1 MIMGSQGQNGVRN
14 YNHQECQ
21 EILDIYFEYGK
32 QLDTARAY
40 GEGTTEKASN
50 LQLTELQ
57 SKVS

>member
-14 YNHQECQ
+14 HDQRECQ

-40 GEGTTEKASN
+40 GEGTTEK
-50 LQLTELQ
+50 
-57 SKVS
+57 VSIFTY